1 MYSENSADDASFN
14 NHIISKFDSIFEE
27 VFDYLPQVKRSFF
40 LITLNSM
47 REQMR
52 EYETTLV
59 QLMQIDNPTFHE
71 LIREE
76 QTRIYLDELHRT
88 FEYVK
93 VSSLQ
98 SSSLALV
105 INNHYP
111 NRHVYPKVDI
121 YKAASDNQITSTC
134 VDRTRFPLKVD
145 GIYIFIG

>member
-76 QTRIYLDELHRT
+76 QTRIYLDELNRT

-93 VSSLQ
+93 VSSLE
-98 SSSLALV
+98 
-105 INNHYP
+105 
-111 NRHVYPKVDI
+111 
-121 YKAASDNQITSTC
+121 ST
-134 VDRTRFPLKVD
+134 
-145 GIYIFIG
+145 